1 MVAFGVTCRTLY
13 LPFCVAAC
21 VDGYREFVSW
31 IWSLSLSWLP
41 ADEEGHDSDD
51 VHNDLLG

>member
-1 MVAFGVTCRTLY
+1 VVAFGVTCRTLY